1 MKATTLL
8 LMMAIVAG
16 GVVAYDRYRTAQAPA
31 EEEIAAPV
39 ARASP
44 AASSFDRPWGQQAG
58 PTAAPAPVASASTYQ
73 CDGRTHCSQMRS
85 CAEAEHFLQHCPN
98 TKMDGDRDGIP
109 CENQWCN

>member
-8 LMMAIVAG
+8 LIMAITAG
-16 GVVAYDRYRTAQAPA
+16 GVFAYDRYKAARTSPEPQVDEAAAHAPPPAAQFERPWGQPPEAS
-31 EEEIAAPV
+31 APV
-39 ARASP
+39 ARAST
-44 AASSFDRPWGQQAG
+44 S
-58 PTAAPAPVASASTYQ
+58 YQ

-85 CAEAEHFLQHCPN
+85 CDEARHFLQHCPN